1 MNKLICAM
9 LAMMTALLLAL
20 PALAA
25 DFSASGLSVSGTAQ
39 QMGKAKDDGGKK
51 INVRVPAENPAVDG
65 ESALADRIN
74 AEIDARVAAKTAD
87 PAVIV
92 ADDCGRHVVS
102 LLSGHIGGANRLTRQ
117 IAARIGA
124 EPVVTTA
131 TDVNQRFSIDEWAA
145 RRGLSI

>member
-1 MNKLICAM
+1 MGAAGIAVR
-9 LAMMTALLLAL
+9 AIA
-20 PALAA
+20 PAPCGGQ
-25 DFSASGLSVSGTAQ
+25 DGRSA
-39 QMGKAKDDGGKK
+39 
-51 INVRVPAENPAVDG
+51 
-65 ESALADRIN
+65 
-74 AEIDARVAAKTAD
+74 

-145 RRGLSI
+145 RRGLSIRVHGRGEALLRRDSPGAIFR